1 MRLDL
6 ALIARYP
13 QLSRRRARDVIEKGQ
28 VTLEGRVVLEPGLA
42 VGAAALPEWD
52 PNRKAR
58 SRVRASLPILHE
70 DDSVLVIDKPAG
82 LLTVPT
88 APGREDEDTALARVA
103 DYVRRRRPQRP
114 YVGVVHRIDR
124 DTSGAVAFALDPQT
138 RLALRALFRRHAI
151 QRVYV
156 ALVAGAPRSDS
167 GTIDAPIHDVY
178 VAGRRRIAR
187 PGEESKPAV
196 TRYRVLERF
205 AGAALLEMELET
217 GRQHQIRLHL
227 AHAGLPILGDTLYA
241 GSRTGGA
248 GPSARRQMLHARL
261 LAFVN
266 PLTGREVRA
275 QSPLPEDLAAAL
287 SRLRGRSPATPLAD
301 GRVRRSGA
309 PRESAPGRRERR

>member
-13 QLSRRRARDVIEKGQ
+13 SLSRRRARDVIEKGQ
-28 VTLEGRVVLEPGLA
+28 VTLGGRVVLEPGLA
-42 VGAAALPEWD
+42 VETGAGLEWD

-88 APGREDEDTALARVA
+88 ADGRDDEDTALARVG
-103 DYVRRRRPQRP
+103 DYVRRRRPHRP
-114 YVGVVHRIDR
+114 FVGVVHRIDR
-124 DTSGAVAFALDPQT
+124 ETSGVVAFALDPPT
-138 RLALRALFRRHAI
+138 RSALRALFRRHEI
-151 QRVYV
+151 TRSYL
-156 ALVAGAPRSDS
+156 ALVAGSPAADS
-167 GTIDAPIHDVY
+167 GSIDAPIHDVY

-205 AGAALLEMELET
+205 AGAALLELELET

-227 AHAGLPILGDTLYA
+227 AHVGLPILGDTVYGPA
-241 GSRTGGA
+241 AGGA
-248 GPSARRQMLHARL
+248 GSSDRRQLLHARR
-261 LAFVN
+261 LAFLN
-266 PLTGREVRA
+266 PLTGREVQA
-275 QSPLPEDLAAAL
+275 ESPLPGDFSAAL
-287 SRLRGRSPATPLAD
+287 ARLRGRAPATPHAD

-309 PRESAPGRRERR
+309 PRESARGRRARR